1 MRPRNGPSMSNAGVS
16 RVGPP
21 DFKSFRKK
29 RTLSIGD
36 EIIWSESGKVTYQGK
51 SRKKRRFNKRRTHKQ
66 PNTPRPS
73 KKVSSTQKRAQQR
86 ALKMSNR
93 AQKIKRRRLRKETKR
108 MVQKRA
114 KRLERILRE
123 IKIIK
128 LRKTPKPMVNKRPK
142 KSGRLLRKIKISK
155 PEKKTDNTDPKTLQ
169 PWVDKH
175 GTTKMEL
182 IQSILRRRRGQRG
195 Q

>member
-1 MRPRNGPSMSNAGVS
+1 MSNAGVS

-29 RTLSIGD
+29 RKLSIGD
-36 EIIWSESGKVTYQGK
+36 EIIWSESGKETYQGK
-51 SRKKRRFNKRRTHKQ
+51 SRKKRRLNKRRTHKQ

-93 AQKIKRRRLRKETKR
+93 AQKIKRQRLRKETKR
-108 MVQKRA
+108 
-114 KRLERILRE
+114 
-123 IKIIK
+123 
-128 LRKTPKPMVNKRPK
+128 MVNKRPK

-155 PEKKTDNTDPKTLQ
+155 SEKKTDNTDPKTLQ

-195 Q
+195 R